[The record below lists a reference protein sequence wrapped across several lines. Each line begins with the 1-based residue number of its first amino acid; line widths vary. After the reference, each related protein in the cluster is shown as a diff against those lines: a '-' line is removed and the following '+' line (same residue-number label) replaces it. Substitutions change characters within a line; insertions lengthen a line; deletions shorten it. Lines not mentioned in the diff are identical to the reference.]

1 MLEKIEGCILGLAV
15 GDALGYPTEF
25 MTLPAILDRYGPKGI
40 KGFEKSKK
48 HPPGT
53 FTDDTQMTIAVAE
66 ALIEAGHGNL
76 HELMTIMGQNFVE
89 WADSEDN
96 NRAPGNTCLAGC
108 ENLKSGIKWRDS
120 GIKESKGCGSAMRV
134 APIGLFYRTI
144 EETIEKAT
152 SSSYITHAHPTGVAA
167 AAGAAVAV
175 KILFDGGISPEGLLD
190 ELIAATGY
198 LDEDYKNKML
208 QVKDV
213 LKSDPVYAMQE
224 LGEAWVGE
232 EAVACALYC
241 FLKSPGD
248 YALTVLTGANTNGD
262 SDSIAC
268 IAGGLS
274 GTYNGISRIPKRWV
288 NHVEKTDD
296 LFGLATR
303 LFYASITNETFK
315 QYMAQNHPKTWPN
328 SYFWKQV
335 QNDWNNALE
344 CAAKL
349 KELTP
354 ESIRELKLP
363 VAKRKSKNKPKK
375 FEHVPVDPDA
385 FFSKIQP

>member
-1 MLEKIEGCILGLAV
+1 MLEKVEGCIFGLAI

-25 MTLPAILDRYGPKGI
+25 MTLPAILGRYGPQGVQD
-40 KGFEKSKK
+40 FEKSKK

-89 WADSEDN
+89 WAESEDN
-96 NRAPGNTCLAGC
+96 NRAPGTTCLAGC
-108 ENLKSGIKWRDS
+108 ENLKSGIKWRYS
-120 GIKESKGCGSAMRV
+120 GIKESKGCGSAMRT
-134 APIGLFYRTI
+134 APIGLFCSTI
-144 EETIEKAT
+144 EQTIEIAT
-152 SSSYITHAHPTGVAA
+152 SSSYITHAHRTGVAA

-175 KILFDGGISPEGLLD
+175 KLLLDGGMKPDADDLLD
-190 ELIAATGY
+190 YLIAATGY
-198 LDEDYKNKML
+198 LDEDYKNKIL

-213 LKSDPVYAMQE
+213 LELDPVSAMKE
-224 LGEAWVGE
+224 LGDGWIGE

-268 IAGGLS
+268 IAGGFS

-288 NHVEKTDD
+288 NRVEKTDM
-296 LFGLATR
+296 LHSLASR
-303 LFYASITNETFK
+303 IFYASITNETFK
-315 QYMAQNHPKTWPN
+315 QHMAQNHPKTPIDC
-328 SYFWKQV
+328 S
-335 QNDWNNALE
+335 
-344 CAAKL
+344 
-349 KELTP
+349 
-354 ESIRELKLP
+354 
-363 VAKRKSKNKPKK
+363 
-375 FEHVPVDPDA
+375 
-385 FFSKIQP
+385 